1 MDEKIKS
8 TVEKIKLLAQRNSEF
23 AREMHTLF
31 GKSETPVDLPILSSV
46 STDVTAIRSALEIRA
61 TESLKYSFVKVPR
74 LRDQLIIDNLRMEN
88 AALNLQ
94 ERESDRFYIFCV
106 NAFYQLEN
114 IINYYYHVMF
124 PNINSLLTE
133 IERATSTDPEK
144 YKFKRAGTEKNVVD
158 IAVYYKITA
167 ICNSLFPENISLK
180 STLNNLRKIRN
191 DGEHRCQVIME
202 KRDES
207 NNLYQF
213 LQSATFNSVRVDLI
227 KVVSAIED
235 MMQERVVEG
244 VITTMLASSCFVSYD
259 GKTEQLPTK
268 LFSKVKHLKVED
280 KIVIVI
286 QANRIIDIKE

>member
-8 TVEKIKLLAQRNSEF
+8 TIEKIKLLAQQNSEF
-23 AREMHTLF
+23 AKEMQTIF
-31 GKSETPVDLPILSSV
+31 GKSETSVDLPILSSV
-46 STDVTAIRSALEIRA
+46 SSDVSAIRSALEIRA

-144 YKFKRAGTEKNVVD
+144 YKFKRAGTEKNVSDVK
-158 IAVYYKITA
+158 VYYKITS

-227 KVVSAIED
+227 KVVSTIEEI
-235 MMQERVVEG
+235 MQERVVEG

-259 GKTEQLPTK
+259 GKTEQLPAN
-268 LFSKVKHLKVED
+268 LYSKVKHLKAED
-280 KIVIVI
+280 KINIVI
-286 QANRIIDIKE
+286 QANKIIDIKE

>member
-8 TVEKIKLLAQRNSEF
+8 TIEKIKLLAQQNTEF
-23 AREMHTLF
+23 AKEMHTLF
-31 GKSETPVDLPILSSV
+31 GKTETPVDLPILSSV

-144 YKFKRAGTEKNVVD
+144 YKFKRSGTEKNVAD
-158 IAVYYKITA
+158 IAVYYKITS

-191 DGEHRCQVIME
+191 DGEHRCQVLME

-235 MMQERVVEG
+235 IMQERVVEG

-259 GKTEQLPTK
+259 GKTEQLPPK
-268 LFSKVKHLKVED
+268 LFSKVKHLKGED
-280 KIVIVI
+280 KIAIVI
-286 QANRIIDIKE
+286 QANKIIDIKE

>member
-8 TVEKIKLLAQRNSEF
+8 TIEKIKLLAQQNTEF
-23 AREMHTLF
+23 AKEMHTLF

-144 YKFKRAGTEKNVVD
+144 YIFKRSGTEKNVAD
-158 IAVYYKITA
+158 IAVYYKITS

-191 DGEHRCQVIME
+191 DGEHRCQVLME

-235 MMQERVVEG
+235 IMQERVVEG

-259 GKTEQLPTK
+259 GKTEQLPPK
-268 LFSKVKHLKVED
+268 LFSKVKHLKGED
-280 KIVIVI
+280 KIAIVI
-286 QANRIIDIKE
+286 QANKIIDIKE

>member
-8 TVEKIKLLAQRNSEF
+8 TIEKIKLLAQQNTEF
-23 AREMHTLF
+23 AKEMHALF
-31 GKSETPVDLPILSSV
+31 GKSETSVDLPILSSV
-46 STDVTAIRSALEIRA
+46 SSDVTAIRSALEIRA

-144 YKFKRAGTEKNVVD
+144 YIFKRSGTEKNVAD
-158 IAVYYKITA
+158 IAVYYKITS

-191 DGEHRCQVIME
+191 DGEHRCQVLME

-235 MMQERVVEG
+235 IMQERVVEG

-259 GKTEQLPTK
+259 GKTEQLPPK
-268 LFSKVKHLKVED
+268 LFSKVKHLKGED
-280 KIVIVI
+280 KIAIVI
-286 QANRIIDIKE
+286 QANKIIDIKE

>member
-8 TVEKIKLLAQRNSEF
+8 TIEKIKLLAQQNTEF
-23 AREMHTLF
+23 SKEMHALF
-31 GKSETPVDLPILSSV
+31 GKSETSVDLPILSSV
-46 STDVTAIRSALEIRA
+46 SSDVTAIRSALEIRA

-144 YKFKRAGTEKNVVD
+144 YKFKRAGTEKNVAD
-158 IAVYYKITA
+158 IAVYYKITS

-191 DGEHRCQVIME
+191 DGEHRCQVLME

-235 MMQERVVEG
+235 IMQERVVEG

-268 LFSKVKHLKVED
+268 LFCKVKHLKAED
-280 KIVIVI
+280 KIAIVI
-286 QANRIIDIKE
+286 QANKIIDIKE

>member
-1 MDEKIKS
+1 
-8 TVEKIKLLAQRNSEF
+8 
-23 AREMHTLF
+23 MHALF
-31 GKSETPVDLPILSSV
+31 GKSETSVDLPILSSV
-46 STDVTAIRSALEIRA
+46 SSDVTAIRSALEIRA

-144 YKFKRAGTEKNVVD
+144 YKFKRAGTEKNVAD
-158 IAVYYKITA
+158 IAVYYKITS

-191 DGEHRCQVIME
+191 DGEHRCQVLME

-235 MMQERVVEG
+235 IMQERVVEG

-268 LFSKVKHLKVED
+268 LFCKVKHLKAED
-280 KIVIVI
+280 KIAIVI
-286 QANRIIDIKE
+286 QANKIIDIKE

>member
-8 TVEKIKLLAQRNSEF
+8 TIEKIKLLAQQNTEF
-23 AREMHTLF
+23 AKEMHTLF

-144 YKFKRAGTEKNVVD
+144 YKFKRSGTEKNVAD
-158 IAVYYKITA
+158 IAVYYKITS

-191 DGEHRCQVIME
+191 DGEHRCQVLME

-227 KVVSAIED
+227 KVVSAIEEI
-235 MMQERVVEG
+235 MQERVVEG
-244 VITTMLASSCFVSYD
+244 VITTMLASSCFVSFE
-259 GKTEQLPTK
+259 GKKEQLPTK

-280 KIVIVI
+280 KIAIVI
-286 QANRIIDIKE
+286 QANKIIDIKE

>member
-8 TVEKIKLLAQRNSEF
+8 TIEKIKLLAQQNTEF
-23 AREMHTLF
+23 AKEMHTLF

-144 YKFKRAGTEKNVVD
+144 YKFKRSGTEKNVAD
-158 IAVYYKITA
+158 IAVYYKITS

-191 DGEHRCQVIME
+191 DGEHRCQVLME

-235 MMQERVVEG
+235 IMQERVVEG

-259 GKTEQLPTK
+259 GKTEQLPPK
-268 LFSKVKHLKVED
+268 LFSKVKHLKGED
-280 KIVIVI
+280 KIAIVI
-286 QANRIIDIKE
+286 QANKIIDIKE

>member
-8 TVEKIKLLAQRNSEF
+8 TIEKIKLLAQQNTEF
-23 AREMHTLF
+23 AKEMHTLF

-144 YKFKRAGTEKNVVD
+144 YKFKRSGTEKNVAD
-158 IAVYYKITA
+158 IAVYYKITS

-191 DGEHRCQVIME
+191 DGEHRCQVLME

-227 KVVSAIED
+227 KVVSAIEEI
-235 MMQERVVEG
+235 MRERVVEG
-244 VITTMLASSCFVSYD
+244 VITTMLASSCFVSFE
-259 GKTEQLPTK
+259 GKKEQLPTK

-280 KIVIVI
+280 KIAIVI
-286 QANRIIDIKE
+286 QANKIIDIKE

>member
-8 TVEKIKLLAQRNSEF
+8 TIEKIKLLAKQNTEF
-23 AREMHTLF
+23 AKEMHALF
-31 GKSETPVDLPILSSV
+31 GKSETSVDLPILSSV
-46 STDVTAIRSALEIRA
+46 SSDVTAIRSALEIRA

-144 YKFKRAGTEKNVVD
+144 YKFKRAGTEKNVAD
-158 IAVYYKITA
+158 IAVYYKITS

-191 DGEHRCQVIME
+191 DGEHRCQVLME

-235 MMQERVVEG
+235 IMQERVVEG
-244 VITTMLASSCFVSYD
+244 VITTMLASFCFVSYD
-259 GKTEQLPTK
+259 EKTEQLPTK
-268 LFSKVKHLKVED
+268 LFCKVKHLKAED
-280 KIVIVI
+280 KIAIVI
-286 QANRIIDIKE
+286 QANKIIDIKE

>member
-1 MDEKIKS
+1 
-8 TVEKIKLLAQRNSEF
+8 
-23 AREMHTLF
+23 MHTLF

-144 YKFKRAGTEKNVVD
+144 YKFKRSGTEKNVAD
-158 IAVYYKITA
+158 IAVYYKITS

-191 DGEHRCQVIME
+191 DGEHRCQVLME

-235 MMQERVVEG
+235 IMQERVVEG

-259 GKTEQLPTK
+259 GKTEQLPPK
-268 LFSKVKHLKVED
+268 LFSKVKHLKGED
-280 KIVIVI
+280 KIAIVI
-286 QANRIIDIKE
+286 QANKIIDIKE